1 MSVGNGWRGS
11 FHEGAPSLAGRPKI
25 HVITCAGVSHSI
37 LLRHFI
43 FRLRRPFFV
52 NQLSDR
58 ALSSDQRRTFRHAQ
72 AHATASEMTSR
83 LTLLLASLLPLASA
97 LVVTSSTPRPF
108 GMHLSRSDVLRVSMY
123 SKMDAS
129 DGDACNLLNDKQ
141 RASIKEMVAS
151 NEDDVDA
158 RNQVLET
165 LVVECDEPSEDP
177 SMTCFLTPESWIDDG
192 SGDGASLH
200 ADKYVPTS
208 LCAPPCSRLARCS
221 HQKKFG
227 PLPQVLA
234 HPTNHS
240 SPLTLCVPPS
250 LCASQVCVH
259 GDAEPCTPAQGDE
272 RRGLILRADEHAV
285 HARVDVHVL
294 TAGCQ

>member
-1 MSVGNGWRGS
+1 
-11 FHEGAPSLAGRPKI
+11 
-25 HVITCAGVSHSI
+25 
-37 LLRHFI
+37 
-43 FRLRRPFFV
+43 
-52 NQLSDR
+52 
-58 ALSSDQRRTFRHAQ
+58 
-72 AHATASEMTSR
+72 MTSR

-108 GMHLSRSDVLRVSMY
+108 GMHLSRADVLRVSMY

-200 ADKYVPTS
+200 ADKYVCMETPS
-208 LCAPPCSRLARCS
+208 PARQPKVMNGEDS
-221 HQKKFG
+221 Y
-227 PLPQVLA
+227 
-234 HPTNHS
+234 
-240 SPLTLCVPPS
+240 
-250 LCASQVCVH
+250 
-259 GDAEPCTPAQGDE
+259 
-272 RRGLILRADEHAV
+272 
-285 HARVDVHVL
+285 
-294 TAGCQ
+294 